1 MGNRTSSSSKTG
13 GDNYEQ
19 DYLSSLPEETKLD
32 MDDASAS
39 NDGDIEDE
47 EMISVASPLNSNKPG
62 TEGIDDNLNSSE
74 NKNKKREDMFH
85 EDRSGIDMDQGRPL
99 LRLDGEDDDDTV
111 AKSDNES
118 EGDLE
123 ENRDD
128 ESDQDDNS
136 DGAADE
142 NNDPTSGIDD
152 NSDGDPKHN
161 PGGAS
166 DNDENSDGEIDDN
179 PESTGGRK
187 VELNSSRTGSG
198 GNSVLDEATLQAI
211 KTVLSQGAQED
222 TLDEDEVA
230 MNAVKTSRYANERTR
245 YRQNVL
251 EGSDQEEETFYA
263 RVYREEESYAL
274 SNEFFK
280 SVTNE
285 AQNQAAAEINDDSDD
300 FQMDKR
306 TLNWLKRAAGLVRP
320 YDPMDT
326 YESKY
331 LSEDDEPEGDTDSGD
346 KQAAPRRM
354 TRGLARSTRVK
365 RREQRIRI
373 ENQGL
378 TALME
383 AVLDLESE
391 RGPFVEKEQ
400 VCINILFREHPISC
414 FGPVFFLD
422 SRHYMNCLS
431 SRTNHLSPLLD
442 HSHGADMN
450 QMTAYPPKVED
461 ERNVDDKVAVAWLR

>member
-47 EMISVASPLNSNKPG
+47 EMISVASPLTSNKPG
-62 TEGIDDNLNSSE
+62 TEGIDDNLNSSK
-74 NKNKKREDMFH
+74 NKNKKREEMFH
-85 EDRSGIDMDQGRPL
+85 EDRSGIDMDQGRPR

-123 ENRDD
+123 ESRDD

-142 NNDPTSGIDD
+142 NNDPASGIDD

-179 PESTGGRK
+179 PESSGGRK

-400 VCINILFREHPISC
+400 VCINILVREHPISC
-414 FGPVFFLD
+414 FGPVFFLI
-422 SRHYMNCLS
+422 LA
-431 SRTNHLSPLLD
+431 T
-442 HSHGADMN
+442 
-450 QMTAYPPKVED
+450 T
-461 ERNVDDKVAVAWLR
+461 